1 MVRKHIFFSG
11 DVQGVGFRY
20 RSFYIAQSLG
30 LAGWVENLWD
40 GRVEMEVQGS
50 EVSIRE
56 MLARIQQQRWINVAD
71 MEITEIP
78 CEEERGFKTKIKT
91 RGMLLCLS
99 IFPIIQANFGQRM
112 REMRLFS
119 MARLR
124 IWPFRRFRKVQSNHW
139 LSQWS

>member
-30 LAGWVENLWD
+30 LRNCYD
-40 GRVEMEVQGS
+40 GSVEMEVQGS

-56 MLARIQQQRWINVAD
+56 RLARIQQQRWINVAD

-78 CEEERGFKTKIKT
+78 CEEERGFKI
-91 RGMLLCLS
+91 R
-99 IFPIIQANFGQRM
+99 
-112 REMRLFS
+112 
-119 MARLR
+119 
-124 IWPFRRFRKVQSNHW
+124 
-139 LSQWS
+139 

>member
-20 RSFYIAQSLG
+20 RSFSIAQSLG

-78 CEEERGFKTKIKT
+78 CEEERGFKI
-91 RGMLLCLS
+91 R
-99 IFPIIQANFGQRM
+99 
-112 REMRLFS
+112 
-119 MARLR
+119 
-124 IWPFRRFRKVQSNHW
+124 
-139 LSQWS
+139 

>member
-20 RSFYIAQSLG
+20 RSFYITQSLG

-50 EVSIRE
+50 EASIRE
-56 MLARIQQQRWINVAD
+56 MLDRIQQQRWINVAD

-78 CEEERGFKTKIKT
+78 CEEERGFKI
-91 RGMLLCLS
+91 R
-99 IFPIIQANFGQRM
+99 
-112 REMRLFS
+112 
-119 MARLR
+119 
-124 IWPFRRFRKVQSNHW
+124 
-139 LSQWS
+139 

>member
-11 DVQGVGFRY
+11 DVQGVGY

-71 MEITEIP
+71 MAFTEIP
-78 CEEERGFKTKIKT
+78 GD
-91 RGMLLCLS
+91 
-99 IFPIIQANFGQRM
+99 
-112 REMRLFS
+112 
-119 MARLR
+119 
-124 IWPFRRFRKVQSNHW
+124 
-139 LSQWS
+139 

>member
-30 LAGWVENLWD
+30 LTGWVENLWD

-50 EVSIRE
+50 EASIRE
-56 MLARIQQQRWINVAD
+56 MSDRIQQQRSINVAD

-78 CEEERGFKTKIKT
+78 CEEERGFKI
-91 RGMLLCLS
+91 R
-99 IFPIIQANFGQRM
+99 
-112 REMRLFS
+112 
-119 MARLR
+119 
-124 IWPFRRFRKVQSNHW
+124 
-139 LSQWS
+139 